1 MSLAFTNVLVLGVYL
16 VIAVECVEILR
27 RRDRRQIHSMYLH
40 ISAVAMF
47 IAITMVG
54 PTSFAS
60 HRRSNDTRAL
70 QHFVTDIVRSM
81 AAFTGDE
88 TAEAYY
94 ADLRSFAS
102 MFKTSI
108 YNVVTWISDA
118 FIVRC
123 PSSVSR

>member
-40 ISAVAMF
+40 ISAVGMF

-60 HRRSNDTRAL
+60 HRRSDDTRAL
-70 QHFVTDIVRSM
+70 
-81 AAFTGDE
+81 
-88 TAEAYY
+88 
-94 ADLRSFAS
+94 
-102 MFKTSI
+102 
-108 YNVVTWISDA
+108 
-118 FIVRC
+118 
-123 PSSVSR
+123 